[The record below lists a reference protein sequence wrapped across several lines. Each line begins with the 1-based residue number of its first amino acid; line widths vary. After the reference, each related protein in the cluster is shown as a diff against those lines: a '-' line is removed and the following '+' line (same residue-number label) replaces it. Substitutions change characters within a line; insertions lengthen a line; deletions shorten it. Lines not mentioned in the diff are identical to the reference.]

1 MPRYKHIL
9 ALDPSG
15 NFDEGKGTTG
25 WVLMNYKEK
34 LLASGSIAAKDYQ
47 KKEDYYK
54 AILDLIDRNHIRYHT
69 NGFVVVIEDF
79 VLYRDKATAQT
90 NSKMET
96 CRLIGIIQYH
106 CWLDQINYSMQLAT
120 AVKHRWSDELL
131 LHERI
136 LYEDRDGLHHTE
148 TKYWMNT
155 PHVRDAFR
163 HALHFCLCR
172 NDKHQIKTT
181 SKPDRFSNYGYVGEQ
196 RNYDAQSR
204 NKGGQRETQTHF
216 STAGNFKG
224 NRTRTRVWR
233 A

>member
-34 LLASGSIAAKDYQ
+34 LLASGSIAAKDFQ
-47 KKEDYYK
+47 RKEDYYN
-54 AILDLIDRNHIRYHT
+54 AILGLIDKNHVRYND
-69 NGFVVVIEDF
+69 NGFIVVIEDF
-79 VLYRDKATAQT
+79 VLYRDKASAQT

-96 CRLIGIIQYH
+96 CRLLGIIQYH
-106 CWLDQINYSMQLAT
+106 CWLYKINYSMQLAT

-131 LHERI
+131 LRERI

-172 NDKHQIKTT
+172 NDKVKIKTT
-181 SKPDRFSNYGYVGEQ
+181 ARPNCFSNYGYSGEFN
-196 RNYDAQSR
+196 NYGVQSR
-204 NKGGQRETQTHF
+204 NKNGQRKTTTDF
-216 STAGNFKG
+216 STTGNLKS
-224 NRTRTRVWR
+224 NSPRTRVWR